1 MKKILIANGHLNAG
15 GVEKSLINLLRSV
28 DYSQYQVDLLL
39 FEGLGDFREDVPE
52 QVNVI
57 LCDLKPTY
65 GSLVQVIRNNLTK
78 PEVIRKKAVMT
89 IAAKMDHR
97 FIKHL
102 LPEKEYDIAI
112 AYRNGTPLDYVS
124 YGVNA
129 KKKYFWWHHGEFNY
143 PQNQVSSWQKAVKNL
158 DAMVCVS
165 GAVRKIVEPYFK
177 DYAKQIIVIPNSI
190 DSAEIYEKAG
200 NSAPWESTDKKVIV
214 SVGRFSEEKHM
225 ADCVAAA
232 EQLVQDGNR
241 SFVWY
246 LIGDGAQY
254 EYVNEMIRDKR
265 LEQFVQCTGRL
276 ANPYPYVRYAD
287 LLVHPSY
294 VESQGLT
301 VLEAMAAGTPIV
313 CVGSDGVLEFAED
326 GKNCIVSEK
335 SIDSLVSGI
344 QRALSM
350 NPKETEEMC
359 AAGVKTASSYSYE
372 LIWDK
377 VESELLRD
385 E

>member
-28 DYSQYQVDLLL
+28 DYSRYQVDLLL

-65 GSLVQVIRNNLTK
+65 GSFMQVIRNNLTK
-78 PEVIRKKAVMT
+78 PEVIYKKTVMT
-89 IAAKMDHR
+89 IAGKIDHR
-97 FIKHL
+97 LIKYL
-102 LPEKEYDIAI
+102 LPQKKYDIAI
-112 AYRNGTPLDYVS
+112 AYRTGTPLDYIS
-124 YGVNA
+124 YGVKA
-129 KKKYFWWHHGEFNY
+129 EKKYFWWHHGEFNY
-143 PQNQVSSWQKAVKNL
+143 PENQVRSWQNAVKNL

-165 GAVRKIVEPYFK
+165 DAVRKIVEPYFK
-177 DYAKQIIVIPNSI
+177 DYAGQIIVIPNSI

-200 NSAPWESTDKKVIV
+200 NFAPWGSTDQTVIV

-225 ADCVAAA
+225 ADCVIVA
-232 EQLVQDGNR
+232 EKLVQAGSRN
-241 SFVWY
+241 FVWY

-254 EYVNEMIRDKR
+254 EPVKEMIQKKG

-276 ANPYPYVRYAD
+276 ANPYPYIKFAD

-301 VLEAMAAGTPIV
+301 VLEAMAAGTPV
-313 CVGSDGVLEFAED
+313 VAVGSDGVLEFAKD
-326 GKNCIVSEK
+326 GENCIVVQK
-335 SIDSLVSGI
+335 NIDSLASGI

-350 NPKETEEMC
+350 DQKETEEMC
-359 AAGVKTASSYSYE
+359 AAGIRTASSYSYE
-372 LIWDK
+372 LICDV
-377 VESELLRD
+377 VERELLRD
-385 E
+385 